1 MEYVSITPERIVV
14 SGRTLELEGRG
25 SGLLTS
31 AYRKHVAGWPKFF
44 KMETLSRVAFIASEL
59 LPGMDD
65 MPEGQDF
72 REDRAVILFGST
84 ASYSADCAYQ
94 ATVAD
99 AANYYPSPAIFVY
112 TLPNIACGEIA
123 IRRHLRGETAFYVID
138 VVGLCGGLLIAVAV
152 IILIVEIIVHEL
164 SLLFR
169 FGFTIIIAESVGLCK
184 REMKNSV
191 RNGGVLSGSAA
202 DAVGYIAG
210 ENAVD
215 AAEFGGS
222 LPCSAVEVRAVY
234 GG

>member
-14 SGRTLELEGRG
+14 SGRTLELYGRG
-25 SGLLTS
+25 GELLTS

-65 MPEGQDF
+65 MPEGQEF

-138 VVGLCGGLLIAVAV
+138 RPDARTMLAQA
-152 IILIVEIIVHEL
+152 
-164 SLLFR
+164 
-169 FGFTIIIAESVGLCK
+169 
-184 REMKNSV
+184 
-191 RNGGVLSGSAA
+191 SAA
-202 DAVGYIAG
+202 FQDSTTQSILLGW
-210 ENAVD
+210 VD
-215 AAEFGGS
+215 SRSADEFSAFVALVRRNDDVAAMEK
-222 LPCSAVEVRAVY
+222 EIRKIINE
-234 GG
+234 